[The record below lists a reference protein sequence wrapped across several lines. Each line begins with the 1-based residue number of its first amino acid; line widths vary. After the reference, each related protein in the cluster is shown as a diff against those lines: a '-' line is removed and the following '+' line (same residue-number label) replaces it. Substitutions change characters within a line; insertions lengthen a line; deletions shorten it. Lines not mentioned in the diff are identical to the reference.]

1 MADIQQQQENLE
13 KKVIRRKQK
22 CLKLFTKTFFEFIS
36 DVKKT
41 YPEYVELLESNYQL
55 DKEDEDSMKLLLE
68 GFVNNIKPYLLEI
81 SEKNDSVFLGDSPI
95 VIFKDLDLKELWS
108 KSSNSNKSVIWKY
121 LHTLIIIG
129 NNYSNTRDKLFENFN
144 QLLQENS
151 YQEDGEINDQSKA
164 MLNMVSSL
172 SQSIKDMDEQIKQK
186 AENGEEL
193 PDISPENLLGNG
205 LFEGSKIGQIA
216 KDLASE
222 LNFEEFFDFKKEDG
236 EKGENK
242 EESNNK
248 DFDPSKLFDS
258 ILGKDPSKL
267 MGLIQ
272 NVGNKIQN
280 QIQSGQINEQ
290 DLVNE
295 AQNMMGNLQNNP
307 LFKNLSQNMG
317 NGGGGGVG
325 GNPMAG
331 LFGMLNNPAMQNMFS
346 GGNGDNEDELDDLD
360 LDLKKDESNES
371 SGLNMNP
378 NLIQN
383 MASQMS
389 KHMNK
394 PQIDKSKLKQMQ
406 EREKMKQKLQKRR
419 EQQQQNLYNSNTQS
433 NHENSNNKPMSDE
446 ELIKLFNQK

>member
-151 YQEDGEINDQSKA
+151 YQENGEINDQSKA

-317 NGGGGGVG
+317 NGGGAG